1 MTFFLS
7 GKGSKQGQ
15 VTDLDRGIDRGIDP
29 PILPAP
35 VWVEELRQEIRAM
48 GDLMR
53 LREALAV
60 ANRDVERLR
69 IQRDRLIQHIN
80 IEQNKVRDL
89 EQVLTNIM
97 RKS

>member
-1 MTFFLS
+1 MWTRN

-15 VTDLDRGIDRGIDP
+15 MADLDRGIDR

-48 GDLMR
+48 GDIIR

-60 ANRDVERLR
+60 AHRDLERMRL
-69 IQRDRLIQHIN
+69 QRDRMIKQLGEEHA
-80 IEQNKVRDL
+80 KVHEL
-89 EQVLTNIM
+89 EQVVTNLM
-97 RKS
+97 RK

>member
-1 MTFFLS
+1 M
-7 GKGSKQGQ
+7 Q
-15 VTDLDRGIDRGIDP
+15 DLDRGIDP

-60 ANRDVERLR
+60 ANRDVERMR
-69 IQRDRLIQHIN
+69 IQRDRLIQQMGA
-80 IEQNKVRDL
+80 EQNKVREL
-89 EQVLTNIM
+89 EQVLTKIM
-97 RKS
+97 KKS

>member
-15 VTDLDRGIDRGIDP
+15 VTDLDRGIDP

-60 ANRDVERLR
+60 ANRDVERMR
-69 IQRDRLIQHIN
+69 IQRDRLIQQIGA
-80 IEQNKVRDL
+80 EQNKVREL
-89 EQVLTNIM
+89 EQVLMNIM
-97 RKS
+97 KKS

>member
-15 VTDLDRGIDRGIDP
+15 MQDLDRDIDRP
-29 PILPAP
+29 VLPAP

-60 ANRDVERLR
+60 ANRDVERMR
-69 IQRDRLIQHIN
+69 IQRDRLIQQMGA
-80 IEQNKVRDL
+80 EQNKVREL
-89 EQVLTNIM
+89 EQVLMNIM
-97 RKS
+97 KKS